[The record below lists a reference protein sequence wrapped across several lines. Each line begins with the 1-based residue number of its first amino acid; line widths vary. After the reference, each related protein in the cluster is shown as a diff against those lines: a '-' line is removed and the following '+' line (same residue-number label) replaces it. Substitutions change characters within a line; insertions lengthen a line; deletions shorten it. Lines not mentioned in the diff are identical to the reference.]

1 MPKRDLAYMQGQRD
15 AIARAA
21 LRVMLEKGVYGTSL
35 RDICEEAGISMGA
48 LYVHFNSK
56 EEAVLAAF
64 DLDNHERR
72 FRRTM
77 PMPET
82 RAEYL
87 DQIRAEF
94 RRMTNDPVER
104 RRSRLSLQFVADMA
118 LASENPPG
126 LSDIYRHHRQA
137 AREELEHLV
146 AKGEVALPLGLE
158 RTVDAH
164 MRAAMGTTYM
174 LMGNKDI
181 DFDEAVETLVAL
193 VDLTF
198 ADSKPRS

>member
-21 LRVMLEKGVYGTSL
+21 LGVMLEKGVYGTSL
-35 RDICEEAGISMGA
+35 RDICEAAGISMGA
-48 LYVHFNSK
+48 LYVHFTTK
-56 EEAVLAAF
+56 DEAVLAAF

-72 FRRTM
+72 YRKL
-77 PMPET
+77 PLPET

-87 DQIRAEF
+87 EGARQGF
-94 RRMTNDPVER
+94 HRMWDDPIEL

-126 LSDIYRHHRQA
+126 LSDIYREHKEST
-137 AREELEHLV
+137 REALAHLA
-146 AKGEVALPLGLE
+146 AKGEVVLPLGLE

-174 LMGNKDI
+174 LMGNKDL
-181 DFDEAVETLVAL
+181 DFDEAVETFVAL
-193 VDLTF
+193 VELTLV
-198 ADSKPRS
+198 DPHKPAA